1 MKGADRGARP
11 LMILLKRT
19 CSGQLRVFAGA
30 APLALP
36 HCFSLTAGGS
46 TPRCC
51 WRRPVEYACS
61 HPTARAK
68 SAAAGR
74 CRMPLRASTVS
85 FKSPTGITHGVDVE
99 AETVYEAAGVSL
111 ARLKKVLSFRLDSS
125 CGALG
130 RTADKF
136 DLESP
141 YMTACPVAD
150 VPSPRIAGLPHRRV
164 PCGGHGPPTPS
175 SPGGSAPSRVGAV
188 QRRQPNPTDGDP
200 IRRGTAVS
208 KRAIRPGRNRHG
220 RPLHL

>member
-111 ARLKKVLSFRLDSS
+111 ARLKKDGWIEGLARARGWRSWCASRRRFT
-125 CGALG
+125 AL
-130 RTADKF
+130 RF
-136 DLESP
+136 SN
-141 YMTACPVAD
+141 
-150 VPSPRIAGLPHRRV
+150 SIAGSMAPPRAQPKSCV
-164 PCGGHGPPTPS
+164 GPAS
-175 SPGGSAPSRVGAV
+175 SSYSG
-188 QRRQPNPTDGDP
+188 
-200 IRRGTAVS
+200 S
-208 KRAIRPGRNRHG
+208 KRQRDAPHVLKRLGACIA
-220 RPLHL
+220 